1 MTKQQILNHFNN
13 GDVVECLMSGIKGIF
28 NSSTLHIRYEFWCF
42 VDKETNHTI
51 IIECNGQLATIIQP
65 DKTAV
70 YAQLGKEVEA
80 ILNKE
85 TNYAIRGEK
94 ISRLYER

>member
-1 MTKQQILNHFNN
+1 MTKQQILNHFHN
-13 GDVVECLMSGIKGIF
+13 GDVVECLITGNEAMF
-28 NSSTLHIRYEFWCF
+28 NDKNLKLVADKWVLYFPQTLSYICLEK
-42 VDKETNHTI
+42 D
-51 IIECNGQLATIIQP
+51 GQLATIIQP
-65 DKTAV
+65 DKTEV

-80 ILNKE
+80 ILDKE